1 MGTSAGSRPRRAKG
15 PEPKFF
21 DDPNTHRLLAIV
33 TALAAEV
40 SVIRERLDTHE
51 RLAAEGK
58 VATPEAIESFQP
70 DAALED
76 ERELWR
82 SGYLSRVYR
91 VLDFSDGDRSQ
102 PKSDGDD
109 ELDRIAER
117 FAGPE

>member
-1 MGTSAGSRPRRAKG
+1 MSTSAGSRPRRAKG

-21 DDPNTHRLLAIV
+21 DDPSTHRLLAIV
-33 TALAAEV
+33 TALAGEV

-58 VATPEAIESFQP
+58 VATPKAIESFEP
-70 DAALED
+70 DAAVED

-82 SGYLSRVYR
+82 AGYLSRVYR
-91 VLDFSDGDRSQ
+91 VLDFAASDRSGI
-102 PKSDGDD
+102 KSGDD
-109 ELDRIAER
+109 ELDRIADR